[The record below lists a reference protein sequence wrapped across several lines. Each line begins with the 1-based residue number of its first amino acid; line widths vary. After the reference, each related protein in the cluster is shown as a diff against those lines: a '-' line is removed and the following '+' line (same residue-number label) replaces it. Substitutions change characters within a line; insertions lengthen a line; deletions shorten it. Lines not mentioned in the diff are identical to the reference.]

1 MSTRENIRLIARAPL
16 NYREVDIRIKKKDYY
31 KFFFLSNI
39 CFVSVTETSQGD
51 VSFHT
56 QNIIFYG

>member
-16 NYREVDIRIKKKDYY
+16 NYREVDKNIKKKDYY
-31 KFFFLSNI
+31 KFFFPIKHMFLLR
-39 CFVSVTETSQGD
+39 
-51 VSFHT
+51 T